1 MARQDDDRTLTE
13 IAALRQEIAEL
24 RAEQRALAEQV
35 EEVARSFRAIATQI
49 GIASEPYKRGRGSS
63 SDRDLPGF
71 A

>member
-1 MARQDDDRTLTE
+1 MQRGETDRTLAE

-35 EEVARSFRAIATQI
+35 SDLARAFHAIATQI
-49 GIASEPYKRGRGSS
+49 GIASEPYRSRT
-63 SDRDLPGF
+63 DARDHDPAGF